1 MVYYICGG
9 VLMKAAFLTG
19 IRQME
24 IRETAPPE
32 ITDPHNV
39 LLRVGVVGVCGSDVH
54 YYTTGRIGSLV
65 CEYPEWT
72 GHECAG
78 TVVAVGDQVKRLKVG
93 QRVAVDPLIPCGHCD
108 QCLSGREHTC
118 RNQAF
123 LACPGQA
130 TGALAEYLVMPERSC
145 YAIPDTM
152 TMVQAAVIEP
162 LSIGLYAQRL
172 AQMQPGAKIAIL
184 GSGPIGLCVLLA
196 SRAACDCTVYA
207 TDLLDERLAVA
218 QRYGATW
225 TGNPKETDV
234 VRAIRELEPL
244 GVDFVF
250 ECAGQQETLDQ
261 SVELLKPGGTV
272 LMIGIPEV
280 DRVSFSIH
288 ILRRKEIRL
297 QNVRRQNQ
305 CMASAIELVSN
316 GAINLDQLVTHHF
329 SLAETKRAFDLVADY
344 RDGVV
349 KAIVH
354 VAA

>member
-1 MVYYICGG
+1 
-9 VLMKAAFLTG
+9 MKAAFLTG

-24 IRETAPPE
+24 IRETSPPE
-32 ITDPHNV
+32 ISDPHGV

-65 CEYPEWT
+65 VHYPEWT

-78 TVVAVGDQVKRLKVG
+78 SVVAVGDQVKKLTVG
-93 QRVAVDPLIPCGHCD
+93 KRVAVDPLIPCGQCD

-118 RNQAF
+118 RNQNF
-123 LACPGQA
+123 LACPGQGP
-130 TGALAEYLVMPERSC
+130 GALAEYLVMPERSC
-145 YAIPDTM
+145 YEIPEGM
-152 TMVQAAVIEP
+152 TLVQAAVVEP
-162 LSIGLYAQRL
+162 LSIGVYAQRL
-172 AQMQPGAKIAIL
+172 AQIQPGATIAIL

-196 SRAACDCTVYA
+196 SRAACDCTVFA
-207 TDLLDERLAVA
+207 TDLLDERLKMA
-218 QRYGATW
+218 RRCGATW
-225 TGNPKETDV
+225 TGNPKQIDV
-234 VRAIRELEPL
+234 VRAIRQLEPR

-261 SVELLKPGGTV
+261 AIELLKPGGSV

-288 ILRRKEIRL
+288 TMRRKEIQL

-305 CMASAIELVSN
+305 CMAPAIELVAK
-316 GAINLDQLVTHHF
+316 GAINLDQIVTHQF
-329 SLAETKRAFDLVADY
+329 PLAETKKAFDLVADY

-354 VAA
+354 VAE

>member
-1 MVYYICGG
+1 
-9 VLMKAAFLTG
+9 MKAAFLTG
-19 IRQME
+19 IRQLE
-24 IRETAPPE
+24 IRETSAPK
-32 ITDPHNV
+32 ISDPHGV

-65 CEYPEWT
+65 VKYPEWT

-78 TVVAVGDQVKRLKVG
+78 MVEGVGDEVKKLAVG
-93 QRVAVDPLIPCGHCD
+93 QRVAVDPLIPCGYCD

-118 RNQAF
+118 RNQNF
-123 LACPGQA
+123 LACPGQGP
-130 TGALAEYLVMPERSC
+130 GALAEYLVMPERSC
-145 YAIPDTM
+145 YAIPDGM
-152 TMVQAAVIEP
+152 TLVQAATIEP
-162 LSIGLYAQRL
+162 LSIGIYAQRL
-172 AQMQPGAKIAIL
+172 ARMQAGAKVAVL

-196 SRAACDCTVYA
+196 SRAACDCAVYA
-207 TDLLDERLAVA
+207 TDLLGERLEMA
-218 QRYGATW
+218 RRCGAAW
-225 TGNPKETDV
+225 TGNPKQIDV
-234 VRAIRELEPL
+234 VRAIRKLEPR

-261 SVELLKPGGTV
+261 AIELLKPGGSV

-288 ILRRKEIRL
+288 TLRRKEIQL
-297 QNVRRQNQ
+297 QSVRRQNQ
-305 CMASAIELVSN
+305 CMAPAIKLVAS

-329 SLAETKRAFDLVADY
+329 SLAETKQAFDLVADY

-354 VAA
+354 VSE

>member
-1 MVYYICGG
+1 
-9 VLMKAAFLTG
+9 MKAAFLTG

-24 IRETAPPE
+24 IRETAQPE
-32 ITDPHNV
+32 ISDPHSV
-39 LLRVGVVGVCGSDVH
+39 LLRIGVVGVCGSDVH
-54 YYTTGRIGSLV
+54 YYTAGRIGSLV
-65 CEYPEWT
+65 VNYPEWT
-72 GHECAG
+72 GHECAA
-78 TVVAVGDQVKRLKVG
+78 TVVAVGEQVKRLKVG
-93 QRVAVDPLIPCGHCD
+93 ERVAVDPLIPCGHCD
-108 QCLSGREHTC
+108 QCLLGREHTC

-130 TGALAEYLVMPERSC
+130 TGALAEYLIMPEKSC
-145 YAIPDTM
+145 HAIPDGM
-152 TMVQAAVIEP
+152 TMVQAAVVEP

-184 GSGPIGLCVLLA
+184 GSGPIGLCVLL
-196 SRAACDCTVYA
+196 SSLAACDCTVYA
-207 TDLLDERLAVA
+207 TDLLDERLALA
-218 QRYGATW
+218 RRCGARW
-225 TGNPKETDV
+225 TGNPKHTDV

-261 SVELLKPGGTV
+261 SIELLKPGGTV

-288 ILRRKEIRL
+288 TLRRQEIRL
-297 QNVRRQNQ
+297 QSVRRQNQ
-305 CMASAIELVSN
+305 CMAPAIELVSN
-316 GAINLDQLVTHHF
+316 GAINLARLVTHHF
-329 SLAETKRAFDLVADY
+329 SLAETRKAFDLVADY

-349 KAIVH
+349 KAVVH

>member
-1 MVYYICGG
+1 
-9 VLMKAAFLTG
+9 MKAAFLTG

-24 IRETAPPE
+24 IRETSPPE
-32 ITDPHNV
+32 ISDSHSV

-65 CEYPEWT
+65 VHYPEWT

-78 TVVAVGDQVKRLKVG
+78 SVVAVGNQVKNLTVG

-118 RNQAF
+118 RNQNF
-123 LACPGQA
+123 LACPGQGP
-130 TGALAEYLVMPERSC
+130 GALAEYLVMPERSC
-145 YAIPDTM
+145 YAIPEGM
-152 TMVQAAVIEP
+152 TLVQAAVVEP

-184 GSGPIGLCVLLA
+184 GSGPIGLCALLA
-196 SRAACDCTVYA
+196 SRAACDCKAYV
-207 TDLLDERLAVA
+207 TDLIDERLEMA
-218 QRYGATW
+218 RRCGANW
-225 TGNPKETDV
+225 GGNPKQLDV
-234 VRAIRELEPL
+234 VRAIRQLESL

-250 ECAGQQETLDQ
+250 DCAGQQETLDQ
-261 SVELLKPGGTV
+261 AIELLKPGGTV
-272 LMIGIPEV
+272 FMIGIPEV

-288 ILRRKEIRL
+288 TMRRKEIQL

-305 CMASAIELVSN
+305 CMAPAIELVAK
-316 GAINLDQLVTHHF
+316 GAINLDQIVTHQF
-329 SLAETKRAFDLVADY
+329 PFAETKKAFDLVADY

-349 KAIVH
+349 KAVVH

>member
-1 MVYYICGG
+1 MR
-9 VLMKAAFLTG
+9 AAFLTG

-24 IRETAPPE
+24 IRETSQPE
-32 ITDPHNV
+32 ISDPHSV
-39 LLRVGVVGVCGSDVH
+39 LLRIEVVGVCGSDVH
-54 YYTTGRIGSLV
+54 YYTAGRIGSMV
-65 CEYPEWT
+65 VKYPEWT

-78 TVVAVGDQVKRLKVG
+78 TIVEVGDQVKRLKVG

-145 YAIPDTM
+145 YAIPDGM
-152 TMVQAAVIEP
+152 TMVQAAVVEP
-162 LSIGLYAQRL
+162 LSIGLYSQRL

-184 GSGPIGLCVLLA
+184 GCGPIGLCVLLA
-196 SRAACDCTVYA
+196 SLAACDCTVYA

-218 QRYGATW
+218 RRCGASW
-225 TGNPKETDV
+225 TGNPKQIDV
-234 VRAIRELEPL
+234 VRAIRDLEPL

>member
-1 MVYYICGG
+1 
-9 VLMKAAFLTG
+9 MKAAFLTG

-24 IRETAPPE
+24 IRETSPPE
-32 ITDPHNV
+32 LSDPRSV
-39 LLRVGVVGVCGSDVH
+39 LLRVGVVGICGSDVH
-54 YYTTGRIGSLV
+54 YYTAGRIGSLV
-65 CEYPEWT
+65 CKYPEWT

-93 QRVAVDPLIPCGHCD
+93 ERVAVDPLITCGHCD

-130 TGALAEYLVMPERSC
+130 TGAMAEYLVMPEKSC
-145 YAIPDTM
+145 YAIPDVM
-152 TMVQAAVIEP
+152 TMEQAAVVEP

-172 AQMQPGAKIAIL
+172 AKMQPGAKIAIL
-184 GSGPIGLCVLLA
+184 GSGPIGLCVLLS

-207 TDLLDERLAVA
+207 TDLFDERLELA
-218 QRYGATW
+218 RRCGAAW
-225 TGNPKETDV
+225 TGNAKLTDV
-234 VRAIRELEPL
+234 VQAIRELEPL

-261 SVELLKPGGTV
+261 AIELLTPGGTV

-288 ILRRKEIRL
+288 TLRRKEIQLRS
-297 QNVRRQNQ
+297 VRRQNQ
-305 CMASAIELVSN
+305 CMAPAIELVSN
-316 GAINLDQLVTHHF
+316 GAINIDQLVTHHF
-329 SLAETKRAFDLVADY
+329 ALAETKQAFDLVADY

-349 KAIVH
+349 KAIIH

>member
-1 MVYYICGG
+1 MR
-9 VLMKAAFLTG
+9 AAFLTG

-24 IRETAPPE
+24 IRETSQPE
-32 ITDPHNV
+32 LSDPHSV
-39 LLRVGVVGVCGSDVH
+39 LLRIGVVGVCGSDVH
-54 YYTTGRIGSLV
+54 YYTAGRIGSLV
-65 CEYPEWT
+65 VNYPEWT
-72 GHECAG
+72 GHECGA
-78 TVVAVGDQVKRLKVG
+78 TVVAVGEQVKWLKVG

-118 RNQAF
+118 RNQSF
-123 LACPGQA
+123 LACPGQGP
-130 TGALAEYLVMPERSC
+130 GALAEYLVMPERSC
-145 YAIPDTM
+145 YTIPEGM
-152 TMVQAAVIEP
+152 TMVQAALVEP
-162 LSIGLYAQRL
+162 LCVGLYAQRL
-172 AQMQPGAKIAIL
+172 AQMEPGAKIAIL
-184 GSGPIGLCVLLA
+184 GAGPIGLCVLLA
-196 SRAACDCTVYA
+196 SLAACDCTAYV
-207 TDLLDERLAVA
+207 TDLLDERLEVA
-218 QRYGATW
+218 RRCGAKW
-225 TGNPKETDV
+225 TGNPKQTDV

-288 ILRRKEIRL
+288 TLRRQEIRL
-297 QNVRRQNQ
+297 QSVRRQNQ
-305 CMASAIELVSN
+305 CMAPAIELVSS
-316 GAINLDQLVTHHF
+316 GAIDVDQLVTHHF
-329 SLAETKRAFDLVADY
+329 SFPETKKAFDLVADY

>member
-1 MVYYICGG
+1 
-9 VLMKAAFLTG
+9 MKAAFLTG

-24 IRETAPPE
+24 IRETSPPE
-32 ITDPHNV
+32 ISDPHGV

-65 CEYPEWT
+65 VHYPEWT

-78 TVVAVGDQVKRLKVG
+78 SVVAIGDQVKRLAVG
-93 QRVAVDPLIPCGHCD
+93 QRVAVDPLIPCGQCD

-118 RNQAF
+118 RNQNF
-123 LACPGQA
+123 LACPGQGP
-130 TGALAEYLVMPERSC
+130 GALAEYLVMPERSC
-145 YAIPDTM
+145 YEIPEGM
-152 TMVQAAVIEP
+152 TLVQAAVVEP
-162 LSIGLYAQRL
+162 LSIGVYAQRL
-172 AQMQPGAKIAIL
+172 AQIQPGATIAIL

-196 SRAACDCTVYA
+196 SRAACDCTVFA
-207 TDLLDERLAVA
+207 TDLLDERLKMA
-218 QRYGATW
+218 RRCGATW
-225 TGNPKETDV
+225 TGNPKQIDV
-234 VRAIRELEPL
+234 VRAIRQLEPR

-261 SVELLKPGGTV
+261 AIELLKPGGTV

-288 ILRRKEIRL
+288 TMRRKEIQL

-305 CMASAIELVSN
+305 CMAPAIELVAK
-316 GAINLDQLVTHHF
+316 GAINLDQIVTHQF
-329 SLAETKRAFDLVADY
+329 PLAETKKAFDLVADY

-354 VAA
+354 VAE

>member
-1 MVYYICGG
+1 MR
-9 VLMKAAFLTG
+9 AAFLTG
-19 IRQME
+19 IRQLE
-24 IRETAPPE
+24 IRDTAQPE
-32 ITDPHNV
+32 IGNPHSV
-39 LLRVGVVGVCGSDVH
+39 LLRVGAVGVCGSDVH
-54 YYTTGRIGSLV
+54 YYTAGRIGTLV
-65 CEYPEWT
+65 AKYPEWT

-78 TVVAVGDQVKRLKVG
+78 TVVGVGNQVKRVTVG

-118 RNQAF
+118 RYQNF
-123 LACPGQA
+123 LACPGQGP
-130 TGALAEYLVMPERSC
+130 GALAEYLVMPERSC
-145 YAIPDTM
+145 YAIPESM

-172 AQMQPGAKIAIL
+172 AQMPPGAKSAIL

-196 SRAACDCTVYA
+196 SRAAGDCAVYA
-207 TDLLDERLAVA
+207 TDLLDERLEMA
-218 QRYGATW
+218 RRCGATW
-225 TGNPKETDV
+225 TGNPRQIDV
-234 VRAIRELEPL
+234 VRAILELEPL

-261 SVELLKPGGTV
+261 AIELLKPGGSV
-272 LMIGIPEV
+272 LLIGIPEV

-288 ILRRKEIRL
+288 TLRRQEIRL

-305 CMASAIELVSN
+305 CMAAAIELVSR

-329 SLAETKRAFDLVADY
+329 SLAETKQAFDLVADY

-349 KAIVH
+349 KAVVH
-354 VAA
+354 VSA

>member
-1 MVYYICGG
+1 
-9 VLMKAAFLTG
+9 MKAVFLTG
-19 IRQME
+19 IRQLE
-24 IRETAPPE
+24 IRETPRPE
-32 ITDPHNV
+32 ISDPQGV

-65 CEYPEWT
+65 VKYPEWT

-78 TVVAVGDQVKRLKVG
+78 SVVAVGDQVKKLRVG
-93 QRVAVDPLIPCGHCD
+93 QRVAVDPLITCGHCD
-108 QCLSGREHTC
+108 QCLAGREHTC
-118 RNQAF
+118 RNQNF
-123 LACPGQA
+123 LACPGQGP
-130 TGALAEYLVMPERSC
+130 GALAEYLVMPERSC
-145 YAIPDTM
+145 YAIPDGM
-152 TMVQAAVIEP
+152 TMVQAAAVEP
-162 LSIGLYAQRL
+162 LSIGVYAQRL
-172 AQMQPGAKIAIL
+172 AQTQPGAKIAIL

-207 TDLLDERLAVA
+207 TDLLDERLEVA
-218 QRYGATW
+218 RRCGATW
-225 TGNPKETDV
+225 TGNPKQIDV

-261 SVELLKPGGTV
+261 AIEILKPGGTV

-280 DRVSFSIH
+280 DRVNFSIH
-288 ILRRKEIRL
+288 TLRRKEIRL
-297 QNVRRQNQ
+297 QSVRRQNQ
-305 CMASAIELVSN
+305 CMAPAIELVSK
-316 GAINLDQLVTHHF
+316 GAINLDQIVTHHF
-329 SLAETKRAFDLVADY
+329 PLAETKQAFDLVADY

>member
-1 MVYYICGG
+1 MR
-9 VLMKAAFLTG
+9 AAFLTG

-24 IRETAPPE
+24 IRETSQPE
-32 ITDPHNV
+32 ISDPHSV
-39 LLRVGVVGVCGSDVH
+39 LLRIGVVGVCGSDVH

-65 CEYPEWT
+65 VKYPEWT

-78 TVVAVGDQVKRLKVG
+78 SIVGVGDQVKGLKVG

-145 YAIPDTM
+145 YAIPDGM

-172 AQMQPGAKIAIL
+172 AQMQPGATIAIL
-184 GSGPIGLCVLLA
+184 GFGPIGLCVLLS

-207 TDLLDERLAVA
+207 TDLLDQRLALA
-218 QRYGATW
+218 RRCGARW
-225 TGNPKETDV
+225 TGNPKQADV

-250 ECAGQQETLDQ
+250 ECAGQQETFDQ
-261 SVELLKPGGTV
+261 SIELLKPGGTV

-280 DRVSFSIH
+280 DRVNFSIH
-288 ILRRKEIRL
+288 TLRRQEIRL

-305 CMASAIELVSN
+305 CIAPAIELVSN

-329 SLAETKRAFDLVADY
+329 SLAETKQAFDLVADY

-349 KAIVH
+349 KAVVH